1 MNCAPNVFAFAA
13 ECASKMG
20 GLESILIAN
29 PDAVRVT
36 LNVGAGTAT
45 LAAVTAGAKPF
56 YRWELAPNAST
67 LESTAQISEANNTR
81 FFQHVLTAVLNN
93 FSPTTAGANLL
104 QRLTRLCVV
113 VQTRSG
119 RSLLVSVANGTT
131 SRGMEVSGFVL
142 SQGAQR
148 SDAAGRATLTA
159 QLDSPYLPLEVSNV
173 ANLVND

>member
-1 MNCAPNVFAFAA
+1 
-13 ECASKMG
+13 MG

-29 PDAVRVT
+29 PDAVNVT
-36 LNVGAGTAT
+36 LNVANGTAT

-56 YRWELAPNAST
+56 YRWELAPNASS

-93 FSPTTAGANLL
+93 YSPTTAGANLL
-104 QRLTRLCVV
+104 TRLTRLCVV

-119 RSLLVSVANGTT
+119 QNLLVSVASTGASGTT

-159 QLDSPYLPLEVSNV
+159 QLDSPYLPLEVTSNL

>member
-1 MNCAPNVFAFAA
+1 
-13 ECASKMG
+13 
-20 GLESILIAN
+20 
-29 PDAVRVT
+29 
-36 LNVGAGTAT
+36 
-45 LAAVTAGAKPF
+45 
-56 YRWELAPNAST
+56 
-67 LESTAQISEANNTR
+67 
-81 FFQHVLTAVLNN
+81 VLTAVLNN

-104 QRLTRLCVV
+104 LRLTRLCVV

-119 RSLLVSVANGTT
+119 DSLLVSVASAQGTGT

-159 QLDSPYLPLEVSNV
+159 QLDSPYLPLAVTSNL